1 MEWYL
6 MATPNARQI
15 VFGTSVVPKK
25 TADTTSTQ
33 ETLEDGTTVGVAQ
46 YTDTIL
52 DTTIAKRTGGKG
64 TVTVNANQDIDG
76 WISVTHPQSVISD
89 TTNGMD
95 QDWDDTELNWDEVNE
110 IASDDFTIRDDTE
123 DCNFLYVKNTGKTV
137 EARLALAPKL
147 DAESEGDQF
156 DILIP
161 PGASVSI
168 RLNSVSSQYIKA
180 DTASSSTTI
189 EYVLAKE

>member
-1 MEWYL
+1 

-15 VFGTSVVPKK
+15 VFATSVVPKK
-25 TADTTSTQ
+25 TDNTTSTQ

-52 DTTIAKRTGGKG
+52 DTTIGKKFGGKG
-64 TVTVNANQDIDG
+64 TVTIAAAQEIDG
-76 WISVTHPQSVISD
+76 WVSVTHPQSVISD

-95 QDWDDTELNWDEVNE
+95 QAWEDTELNWDEVNE

-123 DCNFLYVKNTGKTV
+123 NCNFLYVKNTGKTV
-137 EARLALAPKL
+137 EARLALAPKV

-180 DTASSSTTI
+180 DIASSSTTI